1 MFSNPTCMQV
11 PSFRAAAAM
20 RQAHRDNRGIG
31 CLTSLINPRHGARFP
46 MGLRKLFTQRARSN
60 RQNRVN
66 TAVEHASFA
75 GLIS

>member
-1 MFSNPTCMQV
+1 MFSNPTCTQV
-11 PSFRAAAAM
+11 PSFSSGSSSAAH
-20 RQAHRDNRGIG
+20 QDNRGRG

-46 MGLRKLFTQRARSN
+46 MGLRKLFTQRTRSN

-75 GLIS
+75 GLTA